1 MERNETS
8 SELFMDSF
16 RVEYAAIVQIIVLL
30 RLAALKQ
37 NRSSIATYDNL
48 LHVLISPGKAPYGAI
63 NLPVA
68 LTSQCVIICVLCF
81 FSP

>member
-1 MERNETS
+1 MKLQ

-16 RVEYAAIVQIIVLL
+16 RMDNAAIVQIIVLL

-48 LHVLISPGKAPYGAI
+48 LHVLMSPGKTPYGAVT
-63 NLPVA
+63 LPVA
-68 LTSQCVIICVLCF
+68 LTHQCSILCVLCF
-81 FSP
+81 CSP